1 MIGENERRRIGMR
14 RCYASMSEKQEKD
27 RDEMNRVTIVGAGC
41 NLALSGIK
49 AAGGILGG
57 STVLV
62 ADAVHSLT
70 DLLSD
75 GVTLVATKLGRR
87 KADGDHPYG
96 HGKIEAIGSLAIGS
110 IVVCSGIGMG
120 VHSVETLL
128 ELAIHHTALSS
139 ESSTMNDTALY
150 AGSAAV
156 ASILVKEYLYRWTL
170 RVGKELRSPVLIANA
185 IHHRS
190 DAFSSWVACVGVIGS
205 AYGANLLDPLAA
217 TLVSAMI
224 MKVGGEILYDSI
236 CELSD
241 RIDRNVLNEIAE
253 VAKNVDGVNRVENVR
268 ARRSGPNL
276 LVDLSI
282 IVSDRKSLSSAHW
295 SAENVEQAVSEA
307 FDNVSDVVVHMEP
320 FSKDSEFSTMTS
332 DARREHLLATR
343 CEREIRNDVADAALA
358 TKGVQGVSPVAV
370 HYRDMGIFVDVNIYV
385 HSELRVGEAHKVARS
400 ARTKILSDVKDVLD
414 VDMHLELDSRRYPS
428 EQRPGLDDTHPELLT
443 YFRKHR

>member
-1 MIGENERRRIGMR
+1 MR

-128 ELAIHHTALSS
+128 ELAIHHTALSSS

-320 FSKDSEFSTMTS
+320 FSKESQFSTMTS